1 MKMVRRFLGVVALVL
16 LAGCATNRAEVDVD
30 VLPPG
35 NTQTPAPSNGKK
47 VFVSA
52 VDERVFQ
59 IKPDSFDIPS
69 LKYDDIDDKSITER
83 AIARKRNNFN
93 WAIGDVLLPKGRTVT
108 GLVSDAVASAYR
120 QAGYEVV
127 STPTGGDVRKVQV
140 RIIEFWSWSGVDG
153 VLDKGVRNQSL
164 LQIKPAGASEYS
176 VKTLVTENAKVVT
189 DSVWKNITEEGL
201 EAITQ
206 ETLKK
211 L

>member
-1 MKMVRRFLGVVALVL
+1 MVRRFLGVVALVL

-30 VLPPG
+30 VVPPG
-35 NTQTPAPSNGKK
+35 TTQTPAPSNGKK

-52 VDERVFQ
+52 VDDRVFQ
-59 IKPDSFDIPS
+59 VKPSSFDVPS

-93 WAIGDVLLPKGRTVT
+93 WAIGDVLLPKGRTVA
-108 GLVSDAVASAYR
+108 GLVSDAVATAYH

-127 STPTGGDVRKVQV
+127 KTPNAAGARQVNVQ
-140 RIIEFWSWSGVDG
+140 ILEFWSWSGVEG
-153 VLDKGVRNQSL
+153 VLDKAVRNQSL
-164 LQIKPAGASEYS
+164 LQIKTTGAPEYS
-176 VKTLVTENAKVVT
+176 VKTLVTDDAKVVT
-189 DSVWKNITEEGL
+189 DGAWKKITEQGL

-206 ETLKK
+206 ETLKQ

>member
-1 MKMVRRFLGVVALVL
+1 MVRRFLGVVALVL

-30 VLPPG
+30 VVPPG
-35 NTQTPAPSNGKK
+35 TTQTPAPSNGKK

-52 VDERVFQ
+52 VDDRVFQ
-59 IKPDSFDIPS
+59 VKPSSFDVPS

-93 WAIGDVLLPKGRTVT
+93 WAIGDVLLPKGRTVA
-108 GLVSDAVASAYR
+108 GLVSDAVATAYH

-127 STPTGGDVRKVQV
+127 KTPNVPGARQVNVQ
-140 RIIEFWSWSGVDG
+140 ILEFWSWSGVEG
-153 VLDKGVRNQSL
+153 VLDKAVRNQSL
-164 LQIKPAGASEYS
+164 LQIKTTGAPEYS
-176 VKTLVTENAKVVT
+176 VKTLVTDDAKVVT
-189 DSVWKNITEEGL
+189 DGAWKKITEQGL

-206 ETLKK
+206 ETLKQ

>member
-1 MKMVRRFLGVVALVL
+1 MVRRFLGVVALVL

-93 WAIGDVLLPKGRTVT
+93 WAIGDVLLPKGRTVA

-127 STPTGGDVRKVQV
+127 STPAGSNVHKVQV

-164 LQIKPAGASEYS
+164 LQIKPAGAPEYS